1 LFFKGRFIIN
11 KVSATAFCLIILLLL
26 AACGNSSNVNQDS
39 QGHNL
44 VNSEFSIEEHVK
56 YAERLQAE
64 RGLTKED
71 AEEEAFR
78 IQLNEVSVINRAIDV
93 GINVSEEE
101 ALQKSQE
108 AREGLENEE
117 AENVKEVL
125 ISIQE
130 ESEQLGISEDDY
142 WNEYMLSSYAHA
154 VMREKLMEYEQN
166 ENPMKNWNE
175 LQEEII
181 EEFAVS
187 QSKKINEFK
196 REIRMR

>member
-1 LFFKGRFIIN
+1 M
-11 KVSATAFCLIILLLL
+11 
-26 AACGNSSNVNQDS
+26 AACGNTSNVNQGS

-44 VNSEFSIEEHVK
+44 INSEFSIEEHVK
-56 YAERLQAE
+56 YAERLQDE

-71 AEEEAFR
+71 ADEEAFR
-78 IQLNEVSVINRAIDV
+78 VQLNEVAVINRAIDV

-101 ALQKSQE
+101 AFQKSQE
-108 AREGLENEE
+108 TREDLENEE

-125 ISIQE
+125 IGIQE
-130 ESEQLGISEDDY
+130 EIEQLGISEDDY

-175 LQEEII
+175 LQQEII
-181 EEFAVS
+181 EEFTVS
-187 QSKKINEFK
+187 QSQQINEFK
-196 REIRMR
+196 REIGMR